1 MEYVFKGDYEFTT
14 DWFSKHTVLWNAII
28 TKFQPHRILEIGSFE
43 GRSTIHLVEKI
54 RKQSNAPIEIV
65 CIDTWQGG
73 AEHAG
78 IDFDSVEGRYDRN
91 MKKLVDSTYDL
102 SIWKKKRL
110 SSVALAEL
118 LIENG
123 AKFDFIYIDGSHLA
137 ADVFLDAAL
146 AFQLLRVGGVLIFDD
161 YAYGDEDSKKDAFN
175 HPHIAIDA
183 FIEVYGNKL
192 SLIPFKTTGDDGEI
206 EDLREVVIKKGLLFY
221 QMYLTKAAD

>member
-14 DWFSKHTVLWNAII
+14 DWFSNHKALWNAII

-43 GRSTIHLVEKI
+43 GRSTIHLVEEI

-91 MKKLVDSTYDL
+91 MKKLCDSTTDL
-102 SIWKKKRL
+102 SIWKRKGL
-110 SSVALAEL
+110 SSVQMAQIFLE
-118 LIENG
+118 G
-123 AKFDFIYIDGSHLA
+123 DSKFDFIYIDGSHVPS
-137 ADVFLDAAL
+137 DVFLDAAL
-146 AFQLLRVGGVLIFDD
+146 AFKLLRVGGVLIFDD
-161 YAYGDEDSKKDAFN
+161 YEFGDEESSDSPFT

-183 FIEVYGNKL
+183 FISTYANKL
-192 SLIPFKTTGDDGEI
+192 SYLPLTADVDGVRV
-206 EDLREVVIKKGLLFY
+206 DLRKQATLY
-221 QMYLTKAAD
+221 QMYLIKAAD